1 MIANRF
7 VIADVV
13 RLVPLASLTTVTAR
27 VSNPIRAEVPMCRQI
42 SRHAEKTVCDTALFC
57 QDDSA
62 GCFDTAYAPD
72 QEEGQAIVMMEAA
85 REAGVYGVD
94 PNKVEIFKGYREECS
109 SKVLGESIIKN
120 CCRAVG
126 GGEKWRNYALLG
138 AGVSVAGEAGRETVR
153 MGSKYVYDALYNQV
167 DSSLVNKGLDA
178 INKPVV

>member
-1 MIANRF
+1 M
-7 VIADVV
+7 
-13 RLVPLASLTTVTAR
+13 
-27 VSNPIRAEVPMCRQI
+27 
-42 SRHAEKTVCDTALFC
+42 
-57 QDDSA
+57 
-62 GCFDTAYAPD
+62 
-72 QEEGQAIVMMEAA
+72 
-85 REAGVYGVD
+85 
-94 PNKVEIFKGYREECS
+94 
-109 SKVLGESIIKN
+109 LGESIIKN